1 MNSNTNVDTKGAA
14 KTGNQPTLIVAIEQ
28 NFPQEERIINDT
40 LAPKLYSG
48 ADRFWIQ
55 LTKISVFR
63 NWIVG
68 LTEKLL
74 PGGWSCFLV
83 RKRYIDEHLL
93 EAVGNRE
100 VEAVVNLGAGFDTRL
115 YRFEALRNIPCWEV
129 DQPIN
134 IAAKERV
141 LKSALK
147 AVPGNITLTGIN
159 FVEQEIG
166 ELLKQSGYQAG
177 VKTFFVWE
185 AVSQYLN
192 DAAVKKVFDFFAKAP
207 AGSQLVFTYVPR
219 DFIDGTNLYNQEMFY
234 KRVVL
239 KDKIWQFGFDPT
251 TLGELLGRI
260 GWKLVKDLGYAELGD
275 RYVKPT
281 GRNLGVL
288 QIERVVYAEKV
299 GDA

>member
-1 MNSNTNVDTKGAA
+1 MKSNTNVDTKGAA
-14 KTGNQPTLIVAIEQ
+14 KTGNQPTLVVAIEQ
-28 NFPQEERIINDT
+28 NFPQEERIINAT
-40 LAPKLYSG
+40 LAPILYSG

-63 NWIVG
+63 NLIVG

-147 AVPGNITLTGIN
+147 TVPENVTLTGIN

-207 AGSQLVFTYVPR
+207 AGSQLVFTYIPR
-219 DFIDGTNLYNQEMFY
+219 DFIDGTNLYNQEKFY

>member
-1 MNSNTNVDTKGAA
+1 MKSNTNVDTKGAA

-63 NWIVG
+63 NLIVG

-134 IAAKERV
+134 IAAKESV

-147 AVPGNITLTGIN
+147 TVPENVTLTGIN

-207 AGSQLVFTYVPR
+207 AGSQLVFTYIPR
-219 DFIDGTNLYNQEMFY
+219 DFIDGTNFYNQEKFY

>member
-1 MNSNTNVDTKGAA
+1 
-14 KTGNQPTLIVAIEQ
+14 
-28 NFPQEERIINDT
+28 
-40 LAPKLYSG
+40 
-48 ADRFWIQ
+48 
-55 LTKISVFR
+55 
-63 NWIVG
+63 
-68 LTEKLL
+68 
-74 PGGWSCFLV
+74 V

-147 AVPGNITLTGIN
+147 TVPENVTLTGIN

>member
-1 MNSNTNVDTKGAA
+1 MESNTDVNTKGAA
-14 KTGNQPTLIVAIEQ
+14 KTGKGPTLIVAVEQ
-28 NFPQEERIINDT
+28 NFPQEERIINAA
-40 LAPKLYSG
+40 LAPKFFSG
-48 ADRFWIQ
+48 IDLFWLQ

-63 NWIVG
+63 NLIVG

-147 AVPGNITLTGIN
+147 TVPENVTLTGIN

-177 VKTFFVWE
+177 AKTFFVWE

-207 AGSQLVFTYVPR
+207 AGSQLVFTYIPR
-219 DFIDGTNLYNQEMFY
+219 DFIDGTNLYNQEKFY

-260 GWKLVKDLGYAELGD
+260 GWKLVKDLGYAELAD

>member
-1 MNSNTNVDTKGAA
+1 MKSNTNVDTKGAA
-14 KTGNQPTLIVAIEQ
+14 KTGNTPTLVVAIEQ

-63 NWIVG
+63 NLIVG

-134 IAAKERV
+134 IAAKESV

-147 AVPGNITLTGIN
+147 TVPENVTLTGIN

-177 VKTFFVWE
+177 AKTFFVWE

-207 AGSQLVFTYVPR
+207 AGSQLVFTYIPR
-219 DFIDGTNLYNQEMFY
+219 DFIDGTNLYNQEKFY

>member
-1 MNSNTNVDTKGAA
+1 MKSNTNVDTKGAA
-14 KTGNQPTLIVAIEQ
+14 KTGNQPTLVVAIEQ

-63 NWIVG
+63 NLIVG

-134 IAAKERV
+134 IAAKESV

-147 AVPGNITLTGIN
+147 TVPENVTLTGIN

-207 AGSQLVFTYVPR
+207 AGSQLVFTYIPR
-219 DFIDGTNLYNQEMFY
+219 DFIDGTNLYNQEKFY

-239 KDKIWQFGFDPT
+239 KDKIWQFGFDPA
-251 TLGELLGRI
+251 TLGEFLGRI
-260 GWKLVKDLGYAELGD
+260 GWKLVEDLGYNELFD

-281 GRNLGVL
+281 GRNLDIL
-288 QIERVVYAEKV
+288 QIERIVYAEKA

>member
-1 MNSNTNVDTKGAA
+1 MESNTDVNTKGAA
-14 KTGNQPTLIVAIEQ
+14 KTGKGPTLIVAVEQ
-28 NFPQEERIINDT
+28 NFPQEERIINDA
-40 LAPKLYSG
+40 LAPKFFSG
-48 ADRFWIQ
+48 IDLFWLQ

-68 LTEKLL
+68 LTEKAL

-134 IAAKERV
+134 IAAKESV

-147 AVPGNITLTGIN
+147 TVPENVTLTGIN

-177 VKTFFVWE
+177 AKTFFVWE

-207 AGSQLVFTYVPR
+207 AGSQLVFTYIPR
-219 DFIDGTNLYNQEMFY
+219 DFIDGTNLYNQEKFY

-260 GWKLVKDLGYAELGD
+260 GWKLVKDLGYTELSD

-281 GRNLGVL
+281 GRNLDIL
-288 QIERVVYAEKV
+288 QIERIVYAEKA

>member
-1 MNSNTNVDTKGAA
+1 MQSHTNLDTKRAG
-14 KTGNQPTLIVAIEQ
+14 KTGNQPTLVVAIEQ
-28 NFPQEERIINDT
+28 NFPREERIINDT

-48 ADRFWIQ
+48 VNRFWIQ
-55 LTKISVFR
+55 LTKISVLR

-68 LTEKLL
+68 LTEKFVS
-74 PGGWSCFLV
+74 GGWSCFLV

-100 VEAVVNLGAGFDTRL
+100 IEAVVNLGAGFDTRL
-115 YRFEALRNIPCWEV
+115 YRFEALRHIPSWEV

-141 LKSALK
+141 IRRTLNTIPEN
-147 AVPGNITLTGIN
+147 VTLTRMN

-166 ELLKQSGYQAG
+166 ELLKQSGYQEG
-177 VKTFFVWE
+177 VKTFFIWE

-192 DAAVKKVFDFFAKAP
+192 EPAVHKAFDFFARAP
-207 AGSQLVFTYVPR
+207 AGSQLVFTYIPK
-219 DFIDGTNLYNQEMFY
+219 DFIEGTNLYNQEKFY

-239 KDKIWQFGFDPT
+239 KDRIWQFGFDST
-251 TLGELLGRI
+251 KLGELLKKS
-260 GWKLVKDLGYAELGD
+260 GWKLIEDLGYAELGD

-288 QIERVVYAEKV
+288 EIERIVYAEKV
-299 GDA
+299 DEA

>member
-1 MNSNTNVDTKGAA
+1 MKSNTNVDTKGAA
-14 KTGNQPTLIVAIEQ
+14 KTGNQPTLVVAIEQ

-68 LTEKLL
+68 ITEKLL

-147 AVPGNITLTGIN
+147 TVPENVTLTGIN

-177 VKTFFVWE
+177 AKTFFVWE

-207 AGSQLVFTYVPR
+207 AGSQLVFTYIPR
-219 DFIDGTNLYNQEMFY
+219 DFIDGTNLYNQEKFY

-251 TLGELLGRI
+251 TLGELLEGLA
-260 GWKLVKDLGYAELGD
+260 G
-275 RYVKPT
+275 
-281 GRNLGVL
+281 NS
-288 QIERVVYAEKV
+288 
-299 GDA
+299 

>member
-1 MNSNTNVDTKGAA
+1 MKSNTYVDTKGAA

-63 NWIVG
+63 NLIVG

-93 EAVGNRE
+93 EAVGSRE
-100 VEAVVNLGAGFDTRL
+100 VEAVLNLGAGFDTRL
-115 YRFEALRNIPCWEV
+115 YRLEALRNIPCWEV

-147 AVPGNITLTGIN
+147 TVPKNVTLTGIN

-177 VKTFFVWE
+177 AKTFFVWE

-207 AGSQLVFTYVPR
+207 AGSQLVFTYIPR
-219 DFIDGTNLYNQEMFY
+219 DFIDGTNLYNQEKFY

-281 GRNLGVL
+281 GRNLDVL

>member
-1 MNSNTNVDTKGAA
+1 MKSNTNVDSKGAA
-14 KTGNQPTLIVAIEQ
+14 KTGTQPTLIVAIEQ
-28 NFPQEERIINDT
+28 NFPQEEQIINDT

-48 ADRFWIQ
+48 ADYFWIQ
-55 LTKISVFR
+55 LTKISLLR
-63 NWIVG
+63 NWMVG

-93 EAVGNRE
+93 EAVGNRQ

-115 YRFEALRNIPCWEV
+115 YRFDALRNIPCWEV
-129 DQPIN
+129 DQPLN
-134 IAAKERV
+134 IAAKERA
-141 LKSALK
+141 LKSTLNT
-147 AVPGNITLTGIN
+147 VPENVTLTGIN

-192 DAAVKKVFDFFAKAP
+192 DAAIKKVFDFFAKAP
-207 AGSQLVFTYVPR
+207 AGSQLVFTYVVR
-219 DFIDGTNLYNQEMFY
+219 DFIDGTNLYNQEKFY

-239 KDKIWQFGFDPT
+239 KEKIWQFGFDPT
-251 TLGELLGRI
+251 TLSELLGRI

-281 GRNLGVL
+281 GRNLDVL

-299 GDA
+299 DNA

>member
-1 MNSNTNVDTKGAA
+1 MKSNTNVDTKGAA
-14 KTGNQPTLIVAIEQ
+14 KTGNQPTLVVAIEQ

-63 NWIVG
+63 NLIVG

-134 IAAKERV
+134 ITAKERV

-147 AVPGNITLTGIN
+147 TVPENVTLTGIN

-177 VKTFFVWE
+177 AKTFFVWE

-207 AGSQLVFTYVPR
+207 AGSQLVFTYIPR
-219 DFIDGTNLYNQEMFY
+219 DFIDGTNLYNQEKFY

>member
-1 MNSNTNVDTKGAA
+1 MKSNTNVDTKGAA
-14 KTGNQPTLIVAIEQ
+14 KTGNQPTLVVAIEQ

-63 NWIVG
+63 NLIVG
-68 LTEKLL
+68 ITEKFL

-147 AVPGNITLTGIN
+147 TVPENVTLTGIN

-166 ELLKQSGYQAG
+166 ELLKKSGYQAG
-177 VKTFFVWE
+177 AKTFFVWE

-207 AGSQLVFTYVPR
+207 AGSQLVFTYIPR
-219 DFIDGTNLYNQEMFY
+219 DFIDGTNLYNQEKFY

-239 KDKIWQFGFDPT
+239 KDKIWQFGFNPA
-251 TLGELLGRI
+251 TLGEFLGRI
-260 GWKLVKDLGYAELGD
+260 GWKLVEDLGYNELFD

>member
-1 MNSNTNVDTKGAA
+1 MKSNTNVDTKGAA
-14 KTGNQPTLIVAIEQ
+14 KTGSRPTLIVAIEQ

-63 NWIVG
+63 NLIVG

-74 PGGWSCFLV
+74 PGGWSCFLM

-147 AVPGNITLTGIN
+147 TIPENVTLTGIN

>member
-1 MNSNTNVDTKGAA
+1 MKSNTNVDTEGAA

-68 LTEKLL
+68 ITEKFL

-134 IAAKERV
+134 IAAKESV

-147 AVPGNITLTGIN
+147 TVPENVTLTGIN

-192 DAAVKKVFDFFAKAP
+192 DAAVKKIFDFFAQAP
-207 AGSQLVFTYVPR
+207 AGSQLVFTYIPR
-219 DFIDGTNLYNQEMFY
+219 DFIDGTNLYNQEKFY

-260 GWKLVKDLGYAELGD
+260 GWKLVKDLGYAELSD

>member
-1 MNSNTNVDTKGAA
+1 MKSNTNVDTKGAA

-147 AVPGNITLTGIN
+147 TIPENVTLTGIN

-192 DAAVKKVFDFFAKAP
+192 DATVKKVFDFFAKALT
-207 AGSQLVFTYVPR
+207 GSQLVFTYIPR

>member
-1 MNSNTNVDTKGAA
+1 MKSNTNVDTKGAA
-14 KTGNQPTLIVAIEQ
+14 KTGNQPTLVVAIEQ

-63 NWIVG
+63 NLIVG

-134 IAAKERV
+134 IAAKESV

-147 AVPGNITLTGIN
+147 TVPENVTLTGIN

-207 AGSQLVFTYVPR
+207 AGSQLVFTYIPR
-219 DFIDGTNLYNQEMFY
+219 DFIDGTNLYNQEKFY

-288 QIERVVYAEKV
+288 QIERVVYAKKV

>member
-1 MNSNTNVDTKGAA
+1 MKSNTNVDTKGAA
-14 KTGNQPTLIVAIEQ
+14 KTGNQPTLVVAIEQ

-63 NWIVG
+63 NLIVD

-147 AVPGNITLTGIN
+147 TVPENVTLTGIN

-177 VKTFFVWE
+177 AKTFFVWE

-207 AGSQLVFTYVPR
+207 AGSQLVFTYIPR
-219 DFIDGTNLYNQEMFY
+219 DFIDGTNLYNQEKFY

>member
-1 MNSNTNVDTKGAA
+1 MKSNTNVDTKGAA

-68 LTEKLL
+68 ITEKFL

-134 IAAKERV
+134 IAAKESV

-147 AVPGNITLTGIN
+147 TVPENVTLTGIN

-192 DAAVKKVFDFFAKAP
+192 DAAVKKIFDFFAQAP
-207 AGSQLVFTYVPR
+207 AGSQLVFTYIQR
-219 DFIDGTNLYNQEMFY
+219 DFIDGTNLYNQEKFY

>member
-1 MNSNTNVDTKGAA
+1 VKSNTNVDSKGAA

-28 NFPQEERIINDT
+28 NFPQEEQIINDT

-48 ADRFWIQ
+48 ADYFWIQ
-55 LTKISVFR
+55 LTKISLLR
-63 NWIVG
+63 NWMVG

-93 EAVGNRE
+93 EAVGNRQ

-115 YRFEALRNIPCWEV
+115 YRFDALRNIPCWEV
-129 DQPIN
+129 DQPLN
-134 IAAKERV
+134 IAAKERA
-141 LKSALK
+141 LKSALNT
-147 AVPGNITLTGIN
+147 VPENVTLTGIN

-192 DAAVKKVFDFFAKAP
+192 DAAIKKVFDFFAKAP
-207 AGSQLVFTYVPR
+207 AGSQLVFTYVVR
-219 DFIDGTNLYNQEMFY
+219 DFIDGTNLYNQEKFY

-239 KDKIWQFGFDPT
+239 KEKIWQFGFDPT
-251 TLGELLGRI
+251 TLSELLGRI

-281 GRNLGVL
+281 GRNLDVL

-299 GDA
+299 DNA

>member
-1 MNSNTNVDTKGAA
+1 VDVNTKGAA
-14 KTGNQPTLIVAIEQ
+14 KTGKGPTLIVAVEQ

-134 IAAKERV
+134 IAAKESV

-147 AVPGNITLTGIN
+147 TVPENVTLTGIN

-192 DAAVKKVFDFFAKAP
+192 DAAVKKIFDFFAQAP
-207 AGSQLVFTYVPR
+207 AGSQLVFTYIPR
-219 DFIDGTNLYNQEMFY
+219 DFIDGTNLYNQEKFY

-260 GWKLVKDLGYAELGD
+260 GWKLVKDLGYTELSD

>member
-1 MNSNTNVDTKGAA
+1 MKSNTNVDTKGAA
-14 KTGNQPTLIVAIEQ
+14 KTGNQPTLVVAIEQ

-55 LTKISVFR
+55 LTKISLFR
-63 NWIVG
+63 NWMVG

-129 DQPIN
+129 DQPSN
-134 IAAKERV
+134 IAAKESV

-147 AVPGNITLTGIN
+147 TVPENVTLTGIN

-207 AGSQLVFTYVPR
+207 AGSQLVFTYIPR
-219 DFIDGTNLYNQEMFY
+219 DFIDGTNLYNQEKFY

>member
-1 MNSNTNVDTKGAA
+1 MKSNTNVDTEGAA

-63 NWIVG
+63 NLIVG

-134 IAAKERV
+134 IAAKESV

-147 AVPGNITLTGIN
+147 TVPENVTLTGIN

-177 VKTFFVWE
+177 AKTFFVWE

-207 AGSQLVFTYVPR
+207 AGSQLVFTYIPR
-219 DFIDGTNLYNQEMFY
+219 DFIDGTNLYNQEKFY

-260 GWKLVKDLGYAELGD
+260 GWKLVKDLGYTELSD

>member
-1 MNSNTNVDTKGAA
+1 MESNTDVNTKGAA
-14 KTGNQPTLIVAIEQ
+14 KTGKGPTLIVAVEQ
-28 NFPQEERIINDT
+28 NFPQEERIINDA
-40 LAPKLYSG
+40 LAPKFFSG
-48 ADRFWIQ
+48 IDLFWLQ

-68 LTEKLL
+68 ITEKLL

-147 AVPGNITLTGIN
+147 TVPENVTLTGIN

-192 DAAVKKVFDFFAKAP
+192 EASVKRPLIFSRKL
-207 AGSQLVFTYVPR
+207 QLEASWYSRTY
-219 DFIDGTNLYNQEMFY
+219 QETLLME
-234 KRVVL
+234 RTS
-239 KDKIWQFGFDPT
+239 T
-251 TLGELLGRI
+251 TRRRPI
-260 GWKLVKDLGYAELGD
+260 SKWF
-275 RYVKPT
+275 
-281 GRNLGVL
+281 
-288 QIERVVYAEKV
+288 
-299 GDA
+299 

>member
-1 MNSNTNVDTKGAA
+1 MKSNTNVDTKGAA

-134 IAAKERV
+134 IAAKESV

-147 AVPGNITLTGIN
+147 TVPENVTLTGIN

-192 DAAVKKVFDFFAKAP
+192 DAAVTKVFDFFAKAP
-207 AGSQLVFTYVPR
+207 AGSQLVFTYIPK
-219 DFIDGTNLYNQEMFY
+219 DFIDGTNLYNQEKFY

-260 GWKLVKDLGYAELGD
+260 GWKLVKDLGYAELSD

-288 QIERVVYAEKV
+288 RIERVVYAEKV
-299 GDA
+299 GDV

>member
-1 MNSNTNVDTKGAA
+1 M
-14 KTGNQPTLIVAIEQ
+14 
-28 NFPQEERIINDT
+28 
-40 LAPKLYSG
+40 
-48 ADRFWIQ
+48 
-55 LTKISVFR
+55 
-63 NWIVG
+63 VG

-93 EAVGNRE
+93 EAVGNRQ

-115 YRFEALRNIPCWEV
+115 YRFDALRNIPCWEV
-129 DQPIN
+129 DQPLN
-134 IAAKERV
+134 IAAKERA
-141 LKSALK
+141 LKSALNT
-147 AVPGNITLTGIN
+147 VPENVTLTGIN

-192 DAAVKKVFDFFAKAP
+192 DAAIKKVFDFFAKAP
-207 AGSQLVFTYVPR
+207 AGSQLVFTYVVR
-219 DFIDGTNLYNQEMFY
+219 DFIDGTNLYNQEKFY

-239 KDKIWQFGFDPT
+239 KEKIWQFGFDPT
-251 TLGELLGRI
+251 TLSELLGRI

-281 GRNLGVL
+281 GRNLDVL

-299 GDA
+299 DNA

>member
-1 MNSNTNVDTKGAA
+1 MKSNKNVDTKGAA

-63 NWIVG
+63 NLIVG

-93 EAVGNRE
+93 EAVGSRE

-115 YRFEALRNIPCWEV
+115 YRLEALRNIPCWEV

-134 IAAKERV
+134 IAAKKRV

-147 AVPGNITLTGIN
+147 TVPKNVTLTGIN

-177 VKTFFVWE
+177 AKTFFVWE

-207 AGSQLVFTYVPR
+207 AGSQLVFTYIPR
-219 DFIDGTNLYNQEMFY
+219 DFIDGTNLYNQEKFY

-239 KDKIWQFGFDPT
+239 KDKIWQFGFDPA
-251 TLGELLGRI
+251 TLGEFLGRI
-260 GWKLVKDLGYAELGD
+260 GWKLVKDLGYNELFD

-281 GRNLGVL
+281 GRNLDVL

>member
-1 MNSNTNVDTKGAA
+1 MKSNLDVDTKSAA
-14 KTGNQPTLIVAIEQ
+14 KTGKGPTLIVAVEQ

-40 LAPKLYSG
+40 LAPKLFSG
-48 ADRFWIQ
+48 TDLFWIQ

-68 LTEKLL
+68 LTEKIL

-83 RKRYIDEHLL
+83 RKCYIDERLL
-93 EAVGNRE
+93 EAAENRE

-115 YRFEALRNIPCWEV
+115 YRLEALSNIPCWEV

-134 IAAKERV
+134 IAAKER
-141 LKSALK
+141 ALK
-147 AVPGNITLTGIN
+147 RAFKTVPENVTLTCMN

-177 VKTFFVWE
+177 VRTFFIWE

-192 DAAVKKVFDFFAKAP
+192 EASVKKTFDFFAKAP

-219 DFIDGTNLYNQEMFY
+219 DFIDGTNLYNQEKTY
-234 KRVVL
+234 KRMVL

-260 GWKLVKDLGYAELGD
+260 GWKLVKDLGYNELCD

-281 GRNLGVL
+281 GRNLEIL

>member
-1 MNSNTNVDTKGAA
+1 MKSNTNVDTKGAA
-14 KTGNQPTLIVAIEQ
+14 KTGNQPTLVVAIEQ

-63 NWIVG
+63 NLIVD

-147 AVPGNITLTGIN
+147 TVPENVTLTGIN

-177 VKTFFVWE
+177 AKTFFVWE

-207 AGSQLVFTYVPR
+207 AGSQLVFTYIPR
-219 DFIDGTNLYNQEMFY
+219 DFIDGTNLYNQEKFY

-260 GWKLVKDLGYAELGD
+260 GWKLVKDLGYTELSD

>member
-1 MNSNTNVDTKGAA
+1 MKSNTNVDTKGAA

-115 YRFEALRNIPCWEV
+115 YRFEALCNIPCWEV

-134 IAAKERV
+134 IAAKESV

-147 AVPGNITLTGIN
+147 TVPENVTLTGIN

-192 DAAVKKVFDFFAKAP
+192 DAAVTKVFDFFAKAP
-207 AGSQLVFTYVPR
+207 AGSQLVFTYIPK
-219 DFIDGTNLYNQEMFY
+219 DFIDGTNLYNQEKFY

-260 GWKLVKDLGYAELGD
+260 GWKLVKDLGYAELSD

-288 QIERVVYAEKV
+288 RIERVVYAEKV
-299 GDA
+299 GDV

>member
-1 MNSNTNVDTKGAA
+1 MKSNTNVDTKGAA

-68 LTEKLL
+68 ITEKFL

-134 IAAKERV
+134 IAAKESV

-147 AVPGNITLTGIN
+147 TVPENVTLTGIN

-177 VKTFFVWE
+177 VRTFFIWE

-192 DAAVKKVFDFFAKAP
+192 DAAVKNIFDFFAQAP
-207 AGSQLVFTYVPR
+207 AGSQLVFTYIPR
-219 DFIDGTNLYNQEMFY
+219 DFIDGTNLYNQEKFY

>member
-1 MNSNTNVDTKGAA
+1 MESNTDVNTKGAA
-14 KTGNQPTLIVAIEQ
+14 KTGKGPTLIVAVEQ

-63 NWIVG
+63 NLIVG

-134 IAAKERV
+134 IAAKESV

-147 AVPGNITLTGIN
+147 TVPENVTLTGIN

-207 AGSQLVFTYVPR
+207 AGSQLVFTYIPR
-219 DFIDGTNLYNQEMFY
+219 DFIDGTNLYNQEKFY

>member
-1 MNSNTNVDTKGAA
+1 MKSNTNVDTEGAA

-68 LTEKLL
+68 ITEKFL

-134 IAAKERV
+134 IAAKESV

-147 AVPGNITLTGIN
+147 TVPENVTLTGIN

-192 DAAVKKVFDFFAKAP
+192 DAAVKKIFDFFAQAP
-207 AGSQLVFTYVPR
+207 AGSQLVFTYIPR
-219 DFIDGTNLYNQEMFY
+219 DFIDGTNLYNQEKFY

>member
-1 MNSNTNVDTKGAA
+1 MKSNTNVDTKGAA

-55 LTKISVFR
+55 LTKISLFR
-63 NWIVG
+63 NWMVG

-115 YRFEALRNIPCWEV
+115 YRFEALRNTPCWEV

-147 AVPGNITLTGIN
+147 TVPENVTLTGIN

-166 ELLKQSGYQAG
+166 ELLKQSGYQAR

-185 AVSQYLN
+185 AVSQYLH

-207 AGSQLVFTYVPR
+207 AGSQLVFTFVPIE
-219 DFIDGTNLYNQEMFY
+219 FIDGTNLYNQEMFY
-234 KRVVL
+234 KRMVL

-260 GWKLVKDLGYAELGD
+260 GWKLVKDLGYAELDD
-275 RYVKPT
+275 RYVKQT
-281 GRNLGVL
+281 GRTLGVL
-288 QIERVVYAEKV
+288 QIERIVYAEKV

>member
-1 MNSNTNVDTKGAA
+1 MKSNTNVDTKGAA

-68 LTEKLL
+68 ITEKLL

-134 IAAKERV
+134 IAAKESV

-147 AVPGNITLTGIN
+147 TVPENVTLTGIN

-192 DAAVKKVFDFFAKAP
+192 DAAVKKIFDFFAQAP
-207 AGSQLVFTYVPR
+207 AGSQLVFTYIPR
-219 DFIDGTNLYNQEMFY
+219 DFIDGTNLYNQEKFY

-260 GWKLVKDLGYAELGD
+260 GWKLVKDLGYAELSD

-288 QIERVVYAEKV
+288 RIERVVYAEKV
-299 GDA
+299 GDV